1 MIEPHP
7 LQPFL
12 PHDARLLMLGSFPPQ
27 QKRWSMEFYYPNWT
41 NDMWRIVGLI
51 FFADKHHF
59 ELPDR
64 KAFNKEQLV
73 TFLTQQGIA
82 LYDTASAV
90 RRLRDNASDKFLEV
104 VTPTDIPALLGQLP
118 LCQAIVTTGE
128 KATQTLCTLAT
139 TANQQTREVTPPP
152 VGGSTQL
159 TIGNRTITLYRMPSS
174 SRAYPLAIEKKAA
187 AYQKMFEEV
196 LRNP

>member
-59 ELPDR
+59 ELPGR

-90 RRLRDNASDKFLEV
+90 RRLRDNASDKYLEV
-104 VTPTDIPALLGQLP
+104 VTPTDIPALLAQLP

-128 KATQTLCTLAT
+128 KATQTLCALAT
-139 TANQQTREVTPPP
+139 TANQQEVEVTPPP

>member
-12 PHDARLLMLGSFPPQ
+12 PHDSRLLMLGSFPPQ

-41 NDMWRIVGLI
+41 SDMWRIVGLI
-51 FFADKHHF
+51 FFADKHHL

-73 TFLTQQGIA
+73 EFLTRQGIA

-90 RRLRDNASDKFLEV
+90 RRLRDNASDKYLEV
-104 VTPTDIPALLGQLP
+104 VTPTDIPALLAQLP

-128 KATQTLCTLAT
+128 KATQTLCALAST
-139 TANQQTREVTPPP
+139 GHQLEEEVTPPP

-159 TIGNRTITLYRMPSS
+159 TIGNRTITLYRMPSY